1 MLPYDSV
8 GGQHTTSCGVRQPDD
23 AVALRGVMSRI
34 TRGHV
39 MTGVILFA
47 VMLMTGA
54 CAGRPKHKTAA
65 EMSALPAEL
74 NAAGPLLNS
83 LNAAVPGLS
92 HTQSILAAGSLMGLA
107 RMKMPPTRYPYVAT
121 AIPGSDALIVEATR
135 LGVPSSAYSGRAGVT
150 QFLGT
155 QGISPDQVN
164 KMIPVLNNAV
174 KGKVSPSVEKNFM
187 NALK

>member
-1 MLPYDSV
+1 MRFMK
-8 GGQHTTSCGVRQPDD
+8 GQ
-23 AVALRGVMSRI
+23 AV
-34 TRGHV
+34 
-39 MTGVILFA
+39 TGVILLA
-47 VMLMTGA
+47 VMLIAGG

-107 RMKMPPTRYPYVAT
+107 RMKMPPSRYPFVAT

-135 LGVPSSAYSGRAGVT
+135 LGVPSSAYTGRAGVA

-164 KMIPVLNNAV
+164 RMIPVLSDAV